1 MPQRRTSRTSSTN
14 TVDGGGPAIIP
25 PTFDDEVVPYNTS
38 AIFSEIDDVIS
49 IAKGIVSPATV
60 TSTNTD
66 SNGATKDDDAT
77 SAATATVTTTTTSKE
92 KEIVNTSDNTE
103 SRDSFHSANQN
114 EDRPISS
121 SPSLGLG
128 DAFNHV
134 TDNFASVGQT
144 ATDIPGLNGN
154 ANDIAMNLFIEGK
167 VIVVSSFV
175 I

>member
-25 PTFDDEVVPYNTS
+25 PTFDDEVPYNTS

-60 TSTNTD
+60 TSSNTD
-66 SNGATKDDDAT
+66 SNGATKDDEAT

-114 EDRPISS
+114 EDRPTSS

-167 VIVVSSFV
+167 VIVVSSF
-175 I
+175 II

>member
-66 SNGATKDDDAT
+66 SNGATKDDEAA
-77 SAATATVTTTTTSKE
+77 SAAATVTTTPSKE
-92 KEIVNTSDNTE
+92 KERVTTSDNTE

-134 TDNFASVGQT
+134 TDNFSSVGQT

-167 VIVVSSFV
+167 VI
-175 I
+175 